1 MPRLGHLLAPSPPLG
16 AAAAL
21 PRRCRAPEAADA
33 RSGPAAHPGPGRP
46 RPETGAGRGG
56 ERGRRRAAPLGT
68 CHGCPGET
76 ARRRRPLTDLP
87 PGRSLPGV
95 EGVKGRCR
103 AVRTLRPSRLGGT
116 PGPKRPGGAR
126 GSHQTGPF
134 PGRGPAALDQLATA
148 GYAAPALGDR
158 SIARLA
164 AELPRAPTVCK
175 SRNAFSSR
183 EFSQSRDAEVP
194 GAPPHPEGRPIALR
208 LVEAPALR
216 VSLFAP

>member
-1 MPRLGHLLAPSPPLG
+1 M
-16 AAAAL
+16 
-21 PRRCRAPEAADA
+21 E
-33 RSGPAAHPGPGRP
+33 
-46 RPETGAGRGG
+46 
-56 ERGRRRAAPLGT
+56 
-68 CHGCPGET
+68 
-76 ARRRRPLTDLP
+76 
-87 PGRSLPGV
+87 GV
-95 EGVKGRCR
+95 EGRCR

-208 LVEAPALR
+208 LVGLPS
-216 VSLFAP
+216 V